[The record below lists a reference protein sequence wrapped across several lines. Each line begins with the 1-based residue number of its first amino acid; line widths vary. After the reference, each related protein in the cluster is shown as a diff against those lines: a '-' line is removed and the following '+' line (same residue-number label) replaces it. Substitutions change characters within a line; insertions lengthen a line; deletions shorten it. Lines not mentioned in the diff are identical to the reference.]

1 MDEFG
6 EFFIAYQDH
15 AAPMLDVYEQA
26 VYLYIA
32 RHTILAGASEAVIG
46 FKSARKRMAFG
57 VGQAGT
63 PPSEGVIYAKLKG
76 LVSKGFVEILASER
90 SGTRVRLFTPFEIPG
105 VVQSPAEISVL
116 TLEEADFFED
126 PAHRKLILERDR
138 YKCFY
143 CLKGLDENNYVIE
156 HVISRPAGGNSYKN
170 LVASCRTCNN
180 RKGATRADDY
190 LRLLYR
196 DGLLEQD
203 EFLERQR
210 HLEYLSRGDLKPQWP
225 RPPFLEAGQSS

>member
-32 RHTILAGASEAVIG
+32 RHTLFAGASEAVIG
-46 FKSARKRMAFG
+46 FKSARKKMAFG

-76 LVSKGFVEILASER
+76 LANKGFVEILASER

-105 VVQSPAEISVL
+105 VVQSPVEISVL
-116 TLEEADFFED
+116 TLEEADFFENT
-126 PAHRKLILERDR
+126 AHRNLILERDQH
-138 YKCFY
+138 KCFY
-143 CLKGLDENNYVIE
+143 CMKGLDDKNYVIE
-156 HVISRPAGGNSYKN
+156 HVISRPEGTNSYKN

-180 RKGATRADDY
+180 RKGATHADDY
-190 LRLLYR
+190 LRLIYR
-196 DGLLEQD
+196 DGLLGQD
-203 EFLERQR
+203 EFQERQR
-210 HLEYLSRGDLKPQWP
+210 HLECLRRGDLKPKWP
-225 RPPFLEAGQSS
+225 S

>member
-1 MDEFG
+1 MDDFC

-32 RHTILAGASEAVIG
+32 RHTLLPGSSEAVIG
-46 FKSARKRMAFG
+46 FKSARKKMAFG

-63 PPSEGVIYAKLKG
+63 PPSEGVIYAKLKS
-76 LVSKGFVEILASER
+76 LASKGFIEILASER
-90 SGTRVRLFTPFEIPG
+90 SGTRVRLFTPLEIPG

-126 PAHRKLILERDR
+126 PARRKLILERDR

-143 CLKGLDENNYVIE
+143 CLKCLDENTYVIE
-156 HVISRPAGGNSYKN
+156 HVISRPEGRNSYQN

-180 RKGATRADDY
+180 RKGPTHADDY
-190 LRLLYR
+190 LRLIYR
-196 DGLLEQD
+196 DGLLGQN
-203 EFLERQR
+203 EFKERQQQ
-210 HLEYLSRGDLKPQWP
+210 LECLRRGDLKPKWP
-225 RPPFLEAGQSS
+225 S